1 MRTPTNDDKLIT
13 PQGIVVFKCEEE
25 QSSKKAED
33 QAFHFCPMYRQT
45 PNGFPNALY
54 TFIISR
60 VFRVKQ
66 TLVRMEDKGT
76 QRGQL
81 VSREPARC

>member
-1 MRTPTNDDKLIT
+1 
-13 PQGIVVFKCEEE
+13 
-25 QSSKKAED
+25 
-33 QAFHFCPMYRQT
+33 MYRQT
-45 PNGFPNALY
+45 PNGFPNALS

>member
-1 MRTPTNDDKLIT
+1 
-13 PQGIVVFKCEEE
+13 
-25 QSSKKAED
+25 
-33 QAFHFCPMYRQT
+33 MYRQT
-45 PNGFPNALY
+45 PNGFPNALSI
-54 TFIISR
+54 FIISR

-76 QRGQL
+76 QRGQA